1 MSNLSF
7 AGAPEV
13 SPTTFIINLSKFIPG
28 GYSILYYGCLLIGLL
43 ICSNAII
50 RQIDTAKGRGE
61 FKASQNFMHFF
72 FGAGLAVLAEY
83 IGYVGKGVFG
93 EFQDVSVLLYAAQ
106 EQASLS
112 RVAVTAFLYLL
123 QFLGSVSIIVGWRQA
138 NVLTS
143 GRARPDQT
151 WVGVFW
157 FFAGGLGLVFIQYTI
172 GLAGAILGIPFADF
186 INNL

>member
-7 AGAPEV
+7 AGMPEV

-28 GYSILYYGCLLIGLL
+28 GYSILYYGCLLVGLL
-43 ICSNAII
+43 ICSSAIM
-50 RQIDTAKGRGE
+50 RQMDTAKGRGE
-61 FKASQNFMHFF
+61 FKFSQNVLHFL

-83 IGYVGKGVFG
+83 IGYVGKSVFG
-93 EFQDVSVLLYAAQ
+93 EFQDVSVLLYAAK
-106 EQASLS
+106 EQASMS
-112 RVAVTAFLYLL
+112 RIAITAFMYLL
-123 QFLGSVSIIVGWRQA
+123 QFLGAVSVVIGWRQA
-138 NVLTS
+138 NVLVS
-143 GRARPDQT
+143 GRPRPDQT

-157 FFAGGLGLVFIQYTI
+157 FIAGGLSLVFIQYTI